1 MQIWKIIA
9 NIAVYKPQLYLMNS
23 SVTTSPIR
31 KNSLNAWLLAI
42 RPKTLTGAIIPVMM
56 GTSLAIHDQALLATD
71 GAESFGPS
79 LIHWPVAIGCLL
91 FACLMQVAANFI
103 NDLYDFLKGS
113 DRDDRLGPERACA
126 QGWITPQAMRW
137 GIGAAIA
144 LAVLCGCSVL
154 YLVYP
159 LLPYGGWELVALGVG
174 SILFAFLYTTVLSYQ
189 GWGDLLVLLFFGLV
203 PVAGCYYVQ
212 CYTLTTDVLLAACMS
227 GLAIDTLLV
236 VNNYRDREQDALS
249 GKRTLVVRLGERFGR
264 YLYLML
270 GIVCWLI
277 AFVMT
282 LRGLLSTDQLVWAA
296 SPYLLLHITTWRKM
310 IAIHRGRELNQILG
324 ETSRNMLLMGL
335 LWSIAILS

>member
-1 MQIWKIIA
+1 M
-9 NIAVYKPQLYLMNS
+9 MNS
-23 SVTTSPIR
+23 SVTIRPIR
-31 KNSLNAWLLAI
+31 TNSLKAWLLDI

-56 GTSLAIHDQALLATD
+56 GTSLALHDLTPLTIG
-71 GAESFGPS
+71 GAESAGTS
-79 LIHWPVAIGCLL
+79 AINWHVAMGCLL

-113 DRDDRLGPERACA
+113 DREDRLGPERACA

-137 GIGAAIA
+137 GIGVTIA
-144 LAVLCGCSVL
+144 LAALCGCGVL
-154 YLVYP
+154 YLVQP
-159 LLPYGGWELVALGVG
+159 LLPYRGWELVALGVG
-174 SILFAFLYTTVLSYQ
+174 SILFAFLYTTLLSYQ

-203 PVAGCYYVQ
+203 PVAGSYYVQ
-212 CYTLTTDVLLAACMS
+212 CFTLTTNLLLTAAMS

-270 GIVCWLI
+270 GVACWLI
-277 AFVMT
+277 ALVMT
-282 LRGLLSTDQLVWAA
+282 LRGLLSFDQLVWAA

-310 IAIHRGRELNQILG
+310 VAIHKGRELNQILG